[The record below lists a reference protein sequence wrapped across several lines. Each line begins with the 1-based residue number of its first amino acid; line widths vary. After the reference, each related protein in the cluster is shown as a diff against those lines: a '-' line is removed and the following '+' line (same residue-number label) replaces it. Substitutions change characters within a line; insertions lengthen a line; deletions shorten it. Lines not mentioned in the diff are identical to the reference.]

1 MSPSSWSE
9 PVLDN
14 TVCQA
19 HVVGNLLTCPAHSVS
34 METSHSSPNYGA
46 CDYNLAMISWKFY
59 QVKCSSPKFESFESI
74 EECYNREDSQHHL
87 EDSLLVVI
95 GFTFFIFTLDCHLE
109 TNETNIYSLFHHRKI
124 LPSIYTLEMWHSST
138 GGGGD
143 EIVVLPLFLIVMITL
158 GENIEM
164 TDLNQW
170 APHEEPHSHWSK
182 CICTC
187 GVQQVGTTTILKSE
201 LPKFSI

>member
-19 HVVGNLLTCPAHSVS
+19 HVVGNLLACPAHSVS

-59 QVKCSSPKFESFESI
+59 QVKCSSPKFEI
-74 EECYNREDSQHHL
+74 VRVNRGMLQSGGLPTTPRGLSSRRRHRLHILHLYGRQSSWDQRNQH
-87 EDSLLVVI
+87 
-95 GFTFFIFTLDCHLE
+95 
-109 TNETNIYSLFHHRKI
+109 SLFHHRKI

-138 GGGGD
+138 GGGGG
-143 EIVVLPLFLIVMITL
+143 EVVVLPLFLTVMITL

-170 APHEEPHSHWSK
+170 APHEEPHSHWS
-182 CICTC
+182 
-187 GVQQVGTTTILKSE
+187 
-201 LPKFSI
+201 